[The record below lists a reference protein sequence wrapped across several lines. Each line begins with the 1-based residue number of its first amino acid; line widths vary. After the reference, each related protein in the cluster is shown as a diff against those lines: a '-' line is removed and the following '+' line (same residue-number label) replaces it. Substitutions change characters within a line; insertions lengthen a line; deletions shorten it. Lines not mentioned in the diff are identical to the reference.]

1 ASALQPGDRRG
12 GRARVLHVPDDP
24 ARELEERLARR
35 GGDHRAPEPVEQ
47 LDPELPLEAPN
58 ALRHRGLGDIEGLG
72 RPREAAVVG
81 DGDRVVDEPEFHRL
95 SLSFRCEISVELLND
110 RSCDG
115 IVDAGR
121 CAVVAAVAGWTW
133 LWVGL
138 IGLAVG
144 FIAGLFGKGGSAVAT
159 PLLHAA
165 GVPAFVAVAAPL
177 PATVPSTLAA
187 SWAYARAHLVD
198 RRILAWSAGFGLP
211 ATALGALAT
220 RWIDGELLV
229 RASELVVAG
238 LGIRFL
244 LRPGSPTEKAAEAPP
259 DRARLAVVATLVGV
273 ASGLLANSGGFLLAP
288 LYLGVLR
295 MPIKRAFAT
304 SLAVASLL
312 AVPGTLVHWALGHI
326 DWAVVA
332 VFGASS

>member
-1 ASALQPGDRRG
+1 MSLSSIGSAYRFDAKSVLSFSTIGRAMESWTRADARSWPPWPG
-12 GRARVLHVPDDP
+12 GR
-24 ARELEERLARR
+24 
-35 GGDHRAPEPVEQ
+35 GC
-47 LDPELPLEAPN
+47 
-58 ALRHRGLGDIEGLG
+58 GL
-72 RPREAAVVG
+72 
-81 DGDRVVDEPEFHRL
+81 
-95 SLSFRCEISVELLND
+95 
-110 RSCDG
+110 
-115 IVDAGR
+115 
-121 CAVVAAVAGWTW
+121 
-133 LWVGL
+133 
-138 IGLAVG
+138 
-144 FIAGLFGKGGSAVAT
+144 GGSAVAT

-332 VFGASS
+332 VFGASSIPFSYLGARVALRSDPVRLERVYGAALTLLGLGLFALGR